1 VRIVRTPGEV
11 REAVAA
17 AQRPLG
23 LVPTMGALHAGHL
36 ALVRRAR
43 EECATVAASIFVNPL
58 QFGPDE
64 DYDRYPRAFEGDVA
78 ALREAGVG
86 LVYAPDAATMYPP
99 AFAAAVDPGPLGER
113 FEGALRPGHFR
124 GVATVCVKLFA
135 TVSPDRVYFGA
146 KDAQQVAV
154 LGRII
159 ADLNL
164 PLELVVCPTVRE
176 ADGLALS
183 SRNVYLDA
191 EQRAAAPSIHRALEA
206 IVAAVRAG
214 ETDRERAVAR
224 GRAELAPSLREAYLD
239 VVDPATFA
247 PPAAIT
253 PPAIAIASAWAGA
266 TRLIDNE
273 AIVAAPSENSRGA
286 GRDGAGRR
294 DEASALHDSVRPA

>member
-1 VRIVRTPGEV
+1 VRIVRTPAEA
-11 REAVAA
+11 REALAGIS
-17 AQRPLG
+17 RPFG

-43 EECATVAASIFVNPL
+43 AECRTVAASVFVNPL
-58 QFGPDE
+58 QFGPGE

-78 ALREAGVG
+78 ALREAGVD

-99 AFAAAVDPGPLGER
+99 GFAAAVDPGPLSEL

-135 TVSPDRVYFGA
+135 TLGPDRVYFGA

-154 LGRII
+154 LRRII
-159 ADLNL
+159 DDLNL
-164 PLELVVCPTVRE
+164 PAELVECPTVRE
-176 ADGLALS
+176 PDGLALS

-224 GRAELAPSLREAYLD
+224 GRAELAPPLREAYLD

-247 PPAAIT
+247 APSEIRSPAL
-253 PPAIAIASAWAGA
+253 AIASAWAGT

-273 AIVAAPSENSRGA
+273 PIELATAPAHGA
-286 GRDGAGRR
+286 RT
-294 DEASALHDSVRPA
+294 